1 MKSSRE
7 SFNQLTTCNLNHVR
21 SALKEAMATTGQ
33 RQKSRSTVSHPASQI
48 MGFLQWL
55 IKQDGYKRLPADL
68 PTYFQLPKSVS
79 AKPMPKAE
87 KTCASLEEAEALLE
101 GM

>member
-1 MKSSRE
+1 
-7 SFNQLTTCNLNHVR
+7 
-21 SALKEAMATTGQ
+21 MATMGQ
-33 RQKSRSTVSHPASQI
+33 GQKPRSTASHPASQI
-48 MGFLQWL
+48 MGFLQCL
-55 IKQDGYKRLPADL
+55 IKQDAYKRLPADL
-68 PTYFQLPKSVS
+68 PIYFQLPKSAL